1 MIHEAKVA
9 LVDPF
14 PIWRIGVGQVLTEEG
29 GFALVGSASTAAEAE
44 SLVAEKQPD
53 LLLVDPSVQGGGARI
68 ARKTSEIRPA
78 TRIAYFTASENRQDL
93 MSAMAAGVNGY
104 ILKTVSAQELARA
117 IGVIL
122 AGERY
127 ITPHFATRL
136 LATIGESGKARD
148 REAGREQLTH
158 RENQIL
164 VEAAKGHTNK
174 EIAKTL
180 KLSEKTIKYYM
191 TNVLQKLQVRNR
203 VEAINVYRERQ
214 IGAY

>member
-1 MIHEAKVA
+1 MKQNATVMV
-9 LVDPF
+9 VDPF
-14 PIWRIGVGQVLTEEG
+14 PIWKVGVAQVLAETDG
-29 GFALVGSASTAAEAE
+29 LRLVGAGSTAAEAE
-44 SLVAEKQPD
+44 SLAAELRPD
-53 LLLVDPSVQGGGARI
+53 ILLMDPTVPGGGARA
-68 ARKTSEIRPA
+68 ARRIGESGAA
-78 TRIAYFTASENRQDL
+78 TRIAFFTASEQRQDL

-104 ILKTVSAQELARA
+104 ILKTVAPQELIRA

-127 ITPHFATRL
+127 ITPYFATRL
-136 LATIGESGKARD
+136 LATIGQSGRSRD
-148 REAGREQLTH
+148 REEGREELTH

-164 VEAAKGHTNK
+164 TEAAKGHTNK

-214 IGAY
+214 LGGF